1 MTSFQ
6 TNQRTGTCCCMY
18 LVKKMA
24 VKKRGQT
31 SKCSPFSL
39 EILQTG
45 FVGGDWCA
53 EEKKRKTANAVRFL
67 STQHGLGSVRI
78 RVRKYGLFVQE
89 PQALAGRVVGGQSVD
104 PFAETG
110 QQDGHA
116 DEQSAH
122 QTEQA
127 GHFFE
132 DHHLQM
138 KKGKDGNMSTIESI
152 RDGSASSQLED
163 IGGK

>member
-1 MTSFQ
+1 MQSIFFG
-6 TNQRTGTCCCMY
+6 NIANWVRRWR
-18 LVKKMA
+18 LVR
-24 VKKRGQT
+24 RG
-31 SKCSPFSL
+31 
-39 EILQTG
+39 
-45 FVGGDWCA
+45 
-53 EEKKRKTANAVRFL
+53 KKRKTANAVRFL